1 MVAINVMSTLFLDY
15 YHPFAGLCN
24 QLYLITNHLHQAIIK
39 KQKIYINKINVD
51 IFNKKRVPAN
61 EVLDL
66 VKTNK
71 NLGIDIILFEK
82 PLEDFTIPE
91 LCIYPV
97 SSVEILSCLEFQQSI
112 LDKVP
117 NEDCFT
123 IHFRLDF
130 DCIIHYLFGDD
141 EYQSFMSSP
150 TIEYTQKIMKMPE
163 VIAYCHY
170 LLNQYFNFINI
181 LGKTKKYYICT
192 AIGKNQIHDG
202 LIPYLDKLI
211 DYIEKKNIMESR
223 VYYEERELNALVE
236 LLIMKKSSA
245 VIGFEGSSFSEGYC
259 YKVCPNKKYYFVN
272 GIVEKKIGNN

>member
-1 MVAINVMSTLFLDY
+1 MTVLFLDY

-24 QLYLITNHLHQAIIK
+24 QLYLITNHLHQAIIN
-39 KQKIYINKINVD
+39 KQKIFIHKINID

-61 EVLDL
+61 QVLDL
-66 VKTNK
+66 YKTNENIK
-71 NLGIDIILFEK
+71 QKTGINIILFEE
-82 PLEDFTIPE
+82 PLDNFIIPE

-97 SSVEILSCLEFQQSI
+97 SSVEILSCLEFQKSI
-112 LDKVP
+112 TDKVP

-123 IHFRLDF
+123 VHFRLDF
-130 DCIIHYLFGDD
+130 DCVIHYLFGNE
-141 EYQSFMSSP
+141 EYQTFMSSP
-150 TIEYTQKIMKMPE
+150 TIEYTQMIMKMPE
-163 VIAYCHY
+163 VNIYCNY
-170 LLNQYFNFINI
+170 LLEQYFNFINI

-192 AIGKNQIHDG
+192 SIGKKNKIHDC

-211 DYIEKKNIMESR
+211 DYIGKNNIIESNL
-223 VYYEERELNALVE
+223 YYEERELNALVE

-272 GIVEKKIGNN
+272 GIVQKIKVSRN